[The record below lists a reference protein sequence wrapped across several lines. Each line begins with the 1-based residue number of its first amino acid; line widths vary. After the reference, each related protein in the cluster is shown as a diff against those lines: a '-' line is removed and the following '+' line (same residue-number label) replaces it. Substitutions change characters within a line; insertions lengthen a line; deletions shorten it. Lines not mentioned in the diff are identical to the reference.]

1 MSGLPSCMMRRSKM
15 KAQHQQ
21 QRWCTFHVPVRVHA
35 SMGGEEYSMAC
46 ACVFFSIQPPA
57 WPAHRFQRID
67 CFILPVTQIFFRFVL
82 VTFLFV
88 AWESIDRSI
97 LRKLNGYST
106 NKQASKQLTT
116 KSRKR
121 RLRTVNDEDERYSSR
136 NNGPQHY
143 PPSNNE
149 EHFI

>member
-1 MSGLPSCMMRRSKM
+1 MIVRLASSISFSLFSAFPVSCLAPCLACHHACHDAKIENETE
-15 KAQHQQ
+15 QQQQ
-21 QRWCTFHVPVRVHA
+21 QRRCTFHVPVRVHA

-106 NKQASKQLTT
+106 NKQTNKQAS
-116 KSRKR
+116 S
-121 RLRTVNDEDERYSSR
+121 
-136 NNGPQHY
+136 
-143 PPSNNE
+143 
-149 EHFI
+149 